1 MIEVIC
7 AGSLFL
13 LTNTC
18 LDSTSP
24 DLVSLDATKST
35 LIQPSIWQNE
45 IYLADSE
52 SDYNRELEQLMD
64 KFNIIIQDSS
74 SQDSEFDAD
83 ERRQEL
89 EIEDGQYDSGN
100 EQESDNSDSEFDADE
115 AREELE
121 QQNGDSD
128 SGNEQESEYQ
138 QQADEAR
145 EEFDINAPNSDS
157 DSDNSDSDEFDA
169 DERRRELE

>member
-13 LTNTC
+13 LTNGC

-24 DLVSLDATKST
+24 ELVSFNTTKST
-35 LIQPSIWQNE
+35 LIQPNIWQNG
-45 IYLADSE
+45 IYLADNESE

-74 SQDSEFDAD
+74 SQDSDFDAD

-89 EIEDGQYDSGN
+89 EQENGDSDSDSGLDF
-100 EQESDNSDSEFDADE
+100 DNSDDFDADE
-115 AREELE
+115 RRQELE
-121 QQNGDSD
+121 QENGDSD

-145 EEFDINAPNSDS
+145 DGYDTNTPSSESDS
-157 DSDNSDSDEFDA
+157 
-169 DERRRELE
+169 